1 MVSFKLKL
9 VSYFVLLT
17 LVPLGAAFWGYDAL
31 ARRSETRSADARL
44 QASLRAAVNAYQD
57 EVAGVGRTASKL
69 AASRDLQRALRTRDR
84 DALAAYVAANPN
96 LRIRVGKRLD
106 LGSRPHDAIVRT
118 VAVLSAGHVLGDV
131 SLWLPIDEALLA
143 HVSRRSGLAPEDR
156 LAISRGGR
164 IALGAPPLSGS
175 PLRAVSDRPQVERIG
190 GERWRTLSAPA
201 LDEPHGYSLS
211 VLTPQS
217 RIDAAT
223 THSEHLLAL
232 VLAGLL
238 ALAGALAYLL
248 SRSIV
253 RTLDRFARAAQ
264 GIAAG
269 RLGERVPV
277 SGRDEFG
284 RLARTFNEM
293 AEQLEARLVELDSER
308 SRLGRATSRIGAAL
322 AATHDPDQLLALL
335 VDTAVEAT
343 GAYGGLVRDARGRER
358 ARAGDPEA
366 GLKTL
371 ELPLLAGRQDFG
383 VLVLAGPGFGVE
395 ESETAASLAGQA
407 VVALENARLH
417 GIVERQALVDGLTGL
432 ANRRACEDALR
443 TELHRA
449 DRFGGELAV
458 VIADLDGFKEIN
470 DRFGHPAGDLVLR
483 EFARRLR
490 ETVREIDVAARWGGE
505 EFCIVLPGTD
515 ADGGAHVAE
524 RARAALEETPI
535 VTPDGARIAVT
546 ASFGV
551 ASFPAHAAS
560 EQALIEAADSAL
572 YRAKREGKNRVLA
585 AAPAAARP

>member
-57 EVAGVGRTASKL
+57 EVADVGRTASKL
-69 AASRDLQRALRTRDR
+69 AASRDFQRALRTRDR
-84 DALAAYVAANPN
+84 DALAAYVAANQN
-96 LRIRVGKRLD
+96 LRIRVGKRLE

-131 SLWLPIDEALLA
+131 SLWLPIDETLLA

-164 IALGAPPLSGS
+164 IVLGAPPLSGS
-175 PLRAVSDRPQVERIG
+175 PLRPVSDRPQVERIG
-190 GERWRTLSAPA
+190 DERWRTLSAPA

-223 THSEHLLAL
+223 TRSERLLAL
-232 VLAGLL
+232 VLGGLL
-238 ALAGALAYLL
+238 VLAGALAYLL

-308 SRLGRATSRIGAAL
+308 SRLSRATSRIGAAL

-358 ARAGDPEA
+358 ARTGDPEA

-371 ELPLLAGRQDFG
+371 ELPLLAGSQDFG

-443 TELHRA
+443 AELQRA

-505 EFCIVLPGTD
+505 EFCVVLPGTD
-515 ADGGAHVAE
+515 AEGGARVAE

-535 VTPDGARIAVT
+535 VAPDGARVAVT